1 MTVSLPPR
9 SGAASPDEEGSRP
22 DGTPSSADAP
32 IDGTGSDPIGATVP
46 ADPTVSVVGIGVVAG
61 PPVSE
66 PSIGGPERAATAA
79 AVETATAA
87 VERLGLAKTVDL
99 SPDDSWAE
107 AGRAVLRLH
116 LARMLARTPGAIE
129 GVDPEEVHAMRV
141 AGRRMRA
148 AWRVFGDA
156 YDPATVRRFRHD
168 LREIGGRLGAVRD
181 LDVLIG
187 ILETQLGRR
196 RERERT
202 ALQPL
207 LDAWQVEREA
217 RRLELIETLG
227 SSSFIDFAAEYE
239 AFVATEGAA
248 TRPATSDRPVLVRHR
263 IPATIW
269 TDYGALWAFD
279 HEFAGADIA
288 TLHQA
293 RIAGKWLRY
302 TLEFVR
308 APLEPEASGL
318 VGRIV
323 AVQDH
328 LGDLHDLHV
337 AAELARAF
345 GADPAVELSRS
356 QRAAIGRF
364 VVHLDRRVERLRVTA
379 GSSWREVTGVSYRR
393 SLGRALARL

>member
-1 MTVSLPPR
+1 MTITLQ
-9 SGAASPDEEGSRP
+9 SGEPVPIP
-22 DGTPSSADAP
+22 DGERPREA
-32 IDGTGSDPIGATVP
+32 ATV
-46 ADPTVSVVGIGVVAG
+46 VVGIGILSG
-61 PPVSE
+61 PPVAE
-66 PSIGGPERAATAA
+66 PRIDGPERASTAA
-79 AVETATAA
+79 AVVAATGA
-87 VERLGLAKTVDL
+87 VERLGLAKAVDL
-99 SPDDSWAE
+99 SPDDAWAE

-116 LARMLARTPGAIE
+116 LARMLARAPGAIE

-156 YDPATVRRFRHD
+156 YDPPTVRRFRRD

-187 ILETQLGRR
+187 ILEAHRGRR
-196 RERERT
+196 HERERT
-202 ALQPL
+202 ALAPL
-207 LDAWQVEREA
+207 LAAWRGEREA
-217 RRLELIETLG
+217 RRVELIETLG
-227 SSSFIDFAAEYE
+227 SPAFLDFVAEYE
-239 AFVATEGAA
+239 AFVSTAGSAA
-248 TRPATSDRPVLVRHR
+248 RTPPDDRPALVRHR
-263 IPATIW
+263 MPARIW
-269 TDYGALWAFD
+269 TDYAALWAFD
-279 HEFAGADIA
+279 TDFSGADLA
-288 TLHQA
+288 TLHRA

-318 VGRIV
+318 VSRIV

-345 GADPAVELSRS
+345 GADPAVDLSRS

-364 VVHLDRRVERLRVTA
+364 VKHLDGRVERLRATA
-379 GSSWREVTGVSYRR
+379 GSSWREVAGVSYRR
-393 SLGRALARL
+393 ALGRALARL